1 MNVLVAFGSHL
12 GSTEAIAG
20 RIAAAIRAEGADV
33 TLRAAASPEPVDRFD
48 AFVVGGGT
56 YAGKWHADAVAFVRN
71 HAEALA
77 AKPVWLFSSGP
88 LGATGG
94 SAEPHPPSEMSD
106 LVRLVHARDH
116 AIFAGAYDRSHVDES
131 ELGRLEKFVAKRF
144 IPEGDWRDWPTIE
157 AWAHRIARDL
167 VPGAIGAL

>member
-1 MNVLVAFGSHL
+1 MHVLVTFGSHL
-12 GSTEAIAG
+12 GSTEEIAG
-20 RIAAAIRAEGADV
+20 RIAGIIQAAGAEV
-33 TLRAAASPEPVDRFD
+33 TLRAAASPEPLDKFD

-56 YAGKWHADAVAFVRN
+56 YAGRWHADAVAFVRN

-94 SAEPHPPSEMSD
+94 SAEPHAPTEIDD
-106 LVRLVHARDH
+106 LRRLVHARDH
-116 AIFAGAYDRSHVDES
+116 AIFAGAYARTRVDES
-131 ELGRLEKFVAKRF
+131 ELGRMEKFVAKRF

-157 AWAHRIARDL
+157 AWARGIAREL
-167 VPGAIGAL
+167 APGRIGAL

>member
-1 MNVLVAFGSHL
+1 MHVLVTFGSHL
-12 GSTEAIAG
+12 GSTEEIAG
-20 RIAAAIRAEGADV
+20 RIAGVIQAAGAEV
-33 TLRAAASPEPVDRFD
+33 TLRTAASPDPIDRFD

-71 HAEALA
+71 HAAALA
-77 AKPVWLFSSGP
+77 QKPVWLFSSGP

-94 SAEPHPPSEMSD
+94 TAEPHPPTEMAD
-106 LVRLVHARDH
+106 LVGLVHARGH
-116 AIFAGAYDRSHVDES
+116 EIFAGAYARDHVDES

-157 AWAHRIARDL
+157 AWAHQIARDL
-167 VPGAIGAL
+167 VPGRIGAL